1 MGKLRQEGCSDLLWG
16 LGPERKRFMQGGP
29 PCTGVG
35 ILQEEVLPLVKTGL
49 RLGEPYVSFPEQV

>member
-1 MGKLRQEGCSDLLWG
+1 
-16 LGPERKRFMQGGP
+16 MQGGP

-49 RLGEPYVSFPEQV
+49 RLGEPYVGFPGAGMTTDWTE

>member
-1 MGKLRQEGCSDLLWG
+1 MWG